1 MHKTARASFFSCS
14 SLCGGWGQECSVGMS
29 PQNPSH
35 AKVVGLNVASDA
47 RRGPL
52 REIQFYTADATTG
65 FLWSN
70 FLRRLMPSWSRK
82 PMRLVTCN
90 PCWNPAP
97 TSHTHPAPLKSS
109 VVSQSRA
116 RRADRCRSSW
126 QSVVTL
132 PFSMGKRCSFA
143 GLLLLFNFN
152 LLSHTAAIFLIR
164 LRLVNFKGYRC
175 LSSHSAL
182 IWWSLKAERFLMVSS
197 WGEEKNKSGCS
208 FAKIVPSSLFQI
220 QASLRKETGCT
231 SSIKNR
237 LQSRVRIGFSCPKLS
252 TLPD

>member
-1 MHKTARASFFSCS
+1 
-14 SLCGGWGQECSVGMS
+14 
-29 PQNPSH
+29 
-35 AKVVGLNVASDA
+35 
-47 RRGPL
+47 
-52 REIQFYTADATTG
+52 
-65 FLWSN
+65 
-70 FLRRLMPSWSRK
+70 MPSWSRK

-152 LLSHTAAIFLIR
+152 LLSHAAAIFLIR
-164 LRLVNFKGYRC
+164 LWLVNFKGYRC
-175 LSSHSAL
+175 LLSHSAL
-182 IWWSLKAERFLMVSS
+182 IWWSLQAERFLMVSF
-197 WGEEKNKSGCS
+197 WGEEKNKSECS
-208 FAKIVPSSLFQI
+208 FANSSKQPLWNSSL
-220 QASLRKETGCT
+220 SEERNWMH
-231 SSIKNR
+231 IKNR
-237 LQSRVRIGFSCPKLS
+237 LKSRVHIGFSCPKLR
-252 TLPD
+252 LKFPD